1 MASPHSAIQRLLPT
15 SSLRDTVEQS
25 LLAAIASGEIA
36 PGSVVSVPTLAV
48 RFGVSATPVREAML
62 NLAKLGFVEPLRNK
76 GFRVTDVS
84 EEDLR
89 ELVQVRRW
97 LEAPAMR
104 IVAEKLA
111 GQSVARYS
119 ALADKITA
127 AAARSDFIE
136 YLAADAEFHLAL
148 LDLADNRRL
157 VNMVTDL
164 RRQTRLVGLA
174 SLGQSVELKV
184 SSDEHHALLELLAA
198 GRGGEAEQLM
208 HIHIGHVTGWWA
220 GRAEADAYINGFD
233 QQSALE

>member
-1 MASPHSAIQRLLPT
+1 MTSAHSAIQRLPPI
-15 SSLRDTVEQS
+15 SSLRDTVERS

-111 GQSVARYS
+111 GQSVARYR

-127 AAARSDFIE
+127 AAGRSDFIE
-136 YLAADAEFHLAL
+136 YLAVDAEFHLAL
-148 LDLADNRRL
+148 LELADNRRL

-174 SLGQSVELKV
+174 SLGHSAELKI

-198 GRGGEAEQLM
+198 GRGEEAERLM

-220 GRAEADAYINGFD
+220 GRTEAEAYGNGFD
-233 QQSALE
+233 QQNVLE